1 MSAVG
6 RSVWLG
12 LGVALVALAVAVGL
26 VLSGMW
32 LSEGKIRQ
40 ERSRCLAEA
49 STWFDDLTP
58 AERADSIGLEL
69 EAMAYCER
77 IYG

>member
-12 LGVALVALAVAVGL
+12 LGVALLALAVAVGL
-26 VLSGMW
+26 TLAGMW
-32 LSEGKIRQ
+32 LSEGKIRE
-40 ERSRCLAEA
+40 ERSRCLTEA
-49 STWFDDLTP
+49 SRWFDDLSP
-58 AERADSIGLEL
+58 GERADSVGLEL
-69 EAMAYCER
+69 EAMSYCER